1 MSSFNFWNFFNVS
14 RYLQVCAFN
23 YRSLS
28 NVFMSETPSSVWL
41 WLHVILDHDDSFAY
55 EVALDLSKWN
65 KLFQF
70 LSLNNWANLL
80 LISPWS
86 FAVKFG
92 SHYTYLIVHW
102 VFYLLNKVLVVNT
115 HNLLCINHPE
125 CTSPVITIY
134 IYACCLSTVCIHS
147 YKNTYIC
154 FILRV
159 YLIDFLFYWSI
170 QHLHDIDFELTT
182 WEYRY
187 L

>member
-1 MSSFNFWNFFNVS
+1 MSFFNFFNFFNLS

-134 IYACCLSTVCIHS
+134 IYMHVAYQLFV
-147 YKNTYIC
+147 YIA
-154 FILRV
+154 IKTPI
-159 YLIDFLFYWSI
+159 YALF
-170 QHLHDIDFELTT
+170 
-182 WEYRY
+182 
-187 L
+187 